1 MSLQNLAHSM
11 QSSGRGGDTMLVH
24 MNPKEVAGLQQL
36 AMAHG
41 GSLTINPETGLPE
54 AGFLSSLLPTIIGAA
69 LTIGTGGAINPMTA
83 GLITGAGT
91 GLMTGNLKKGLMA
104 GLGAFGGAGMG
115 AGLMSASSLASTAPA
130 LVNNNLGAAFQTAG
144 STVPAS
150 IATTAAPVA
159 AGNTALNLGA
169 ANQSLVANTV
179 GNVIPNTAGTAAAY
193 APVQQ
198 AAAQQV
204 AVQNELAKNAVGGV
218 NGPPSVFSGMGDRF
232 AQAGSGLKNILTNQG
247 GAGLDF
253 LNDNKMNLAASLGSA
268 MMTPEEREKKKI
280 EQAIEM
286 QRYAPAYTRFE
297 PSARA
302 AGSTAERYYLA
313 AEGGAV
319 PGPEDHGT
327 IEQMSQMNQNSM
339 GDNMR
344 YPMASQ
350 STPTYAMPAERPI
363 SQNIIY
369 PATDAPAGMA
379 GGGIASLTSF
389 AAGGPAKS
397 QAQLDEEAA
406 VKEFNEFLKNRKLD
420 LSNSTKEYDTRK
432 SDITKDYTKRIAD
445 FNKETTAEAAKKQKE
460 INAEIASRTKD
471 ISTELANRNRD
482 LNSEFTSRQN
492 DVNSITDKAE
502 KTNAQRELNEW
513 KANTT
518 KEINE
523 WKTNTNADFSKWK
536 TESTADL
543 TNFNKDRV
551 RELGEIQSNQKNDL
565 ANWQKERN
573 AGIADINKDITERQ
587 SLRNFDNS
595 VFKNAYTG
603 YSSDIKGDDW
613 GALSKGYDTE
623 IGKQK
628 SEADKAKQ
636 ALAAAQKTGIQS
648 LIDRAQDKYNQQQG
662 EYEEATR
669 GKDERQNQFR
679 EETKRAT
686 SGIAARGSY
695 TSTPAAGNNVESL
708 QAQIANIKANP
719 AQTGYTMG
727 SVGQRSLSADQ
738 EKQIKTLED
747 QIKTVSSGK
756 QVYNPKTGQYEA
768 DTSKTFKS
776 LTAAPGYDTTKK
788 IMEEE
793 DVRQM
798 FEEVAG
804 RSPTQN
810 EMAKYLG
817 KSMTQAD
824 LAKGVSALSELGI
837 AQKFKD
843 EDLNAQA
850 KYYWGRDMTKG
861 ELAYFKDPANKLT
874 NFNTLR
880 TAMQN
885 NPEYLKN
892 LNKINQAA
900 FNKTIDADKA
910 AAEGPASLQQVS
922 SAYNDIFGKPPTQD
936 QLQAAINSGASY
948 SQLKAQLQTSPEYA
962 TKMTQ
967 PLVPEIKQTA
977 ATMPA
982 INTRPAPPPISQAQI
997 DQYRQQYNAPT
1008 AGSQSAAQLGLAP
1021 LFAGTGQGGYTFNQ
1035 PQQQASIEGALPYQD
1050 IINRLGIGGVY
1061 QQIADKAPALQGG
1074 MQFNVPQGYTP
1085 IGQTARPQG
1094 MAMGGMAEGDY
1105 NLGGYSDG
1113 GRLLRGPGDGVSDSI
1128 PASIGNRQPARL
1140 ADGEF
1145 VIPARI
1151 VSELGN
1157 GSTEAGAR
1165 QLYAMMDR
1173 VQKKR
1178 RSTVGKGKV
1187 AVNSRAEKMLPA

>member
-1 MSLQNLAHSM
+1 MSLQNLASQM
-11 QSSGRGGDTMLVH
+11 QSTGRGGDSMLVH

-69 LTIGTGGAINPMTA
+69 LTIGSGGVINPMTA

-115 AGLMSASSLASTAPA
+115 AGLMSASSLASTAPS
-130 LVNNNLGAAFQTAG
+130 LINNNLGAAFQGASAIPT
-144 STVPAS
+144 SAS

-159 AGNTALNLGA
+159 VGNTAANMGLLNQ
-169 ANQSLVANTV
+169 NVANTV
-179 GNVIPNTAGTAAAY
+179 GNSVVPGAAGFAPAQTAIANTQ
-193 APVQQ
+193 PLINN
-198 AAAQQV
+198 AQQV
-204 AVQNELAKNAVGGV
+204 VGGPT
-218 NGPPSVFSGMGDRF
+218 GAPSVFSGMGDRF

-253 LNDNKMNLAASLGSA
+253 LNDNKMNLVSSLGSA
-268 MMTPEEREKKKI
+268 MMTPEEEEKKKI
-280 EQAIEM
+280 AQAIEM
-286 QRYAPAYTRFE
+286 QKYAPAYTRFE

-327 IEQMSQMNQNSM
+327 IEQMSQMNQNSI
-339 GDNMR
+339 GNNTR

-369 PATDAPAGMA
+369 PATDAVEGMA

-389 AAGGPAKS
+389 KKGGKTPAPAAPKS
-397 QAQLDEEAA
+397 EAQINEENAI
-406 VKEFNEFLKNRKLD
+406 
-420 LSNSTKEYDTRK
+420 KEYNDWL
-432 SDITKDYTKRIAD
+432 KDRNAD
-445 FNKETTAEAAKKQKE
+445 KANAKKEMDARLKE
-460 INAEIASRTKD
+460 INTEYSDRIKGFNNDTSSELKQRQADIKRETDKESRERMQQELREWQSGRASELKGIQADQTNSIKDRTNEYNGQIKDWDTEIKEKKA
-471 ISTELANRNRD
+471 LRD
-482 LNSEFTSRQN
+482 FDTSVYKSGYSGFNSEIS
-492 DVNSITDKAE
+492 
-502 KTNAQRELNEW
+502 
-513 KANTT
+513 
-518 KEINE
+518 
-523 WKTNTNADFSKWK
+523 
-536 TESTADL
+536 
-543 TNFNKDRV
+543 
-551 RELGEIQSNQKNDL
+551 
-565 ANWQKERN
+565 
-573 AGIADINKDITERQ
+573 
-587 SLRNFDNS
+587 
-595 VFKNAYTG
+595 
-603 YSSDIKGDDW
+603 GDDL
-613 GALSKGYDTE
+613 GALNKGYDTE

-636 ALAAAQKTGIQS
+636 ALDAAQKTGIQS

-662 EYEEATR
+662 EFEEAGR
-669 GKDERQNQFR
+669 AKESRINQFR
-679 EETKRAT
+679 EETKRGDAGLT
-686 SGIAARGSY
+686 ARGDY
-695 TSTPAAGNNVESL
+695 TSTPVAGNNVESL
-708 QAQIANIKANP
+708 KAQIEQIKKNPEQQGYMGGQGSLSPAQQKEITALEGQIKA
-719 AQTGYTMG
+719 
-727 SVGQRSLSADQ
+727 
-738 EKQIKTLED
+738 
-747 QIKTVSSGK
+747 VSSAK
-756 QVYNPKTGQYEA
+756 QVYNAKTGQYEA

-776 LTAAPGYDTTKK
+776 LTKAPTYDTAKK
-788 IMEEE
+788 IMEED
-793 DVRQM
+793 DVRNM
-798 FEEVAG
+798 FAEVAG
-804 RSPTQN
+804 RNPTQN

-817 KSMTQAD
+817 KNMSNAD

-880 TAMQN
+880 TAMVN

-900 FNKTIDADKA
+900 FNKTVDADKI

-936 QLQAAINSGASY
+936 QLQAAINSGATY
-948 SQLKAQLQTSPEYA
+948 SQLKAQLQASPEYA

-982 INTRPAPPPISQAQI
+982 INTRPAPPPISQEQI

-1008 AGSQSAAQLGLAP
+1008 AGSQSASQLGLAP

-1074 MQFNVPQGYTP
+1074 VQFNVPQGYTP

-1094 MAMGGMAEGDY
+1094 MAMGGVAEGDY
-1105 NLGGYSDG
+1105 DLGGYSDG

-1128 PASIGNRQPARL
+1128 PAQIGNRQPARL

-1187 AVNSRAEKMLPA
+1187 AVNSKSHRMLPA

>member
-11 QSSGRGGDTMLVH
+11 QSTGRGGDTMLVH

-41 GSLTINPETGLPE
+41 GSLTINPQTGLPE

-159 AGNTALNLGA
+159 AGNTALNMGA
-169 ANQSLVANTV
+169 LNQNVVGAVAPTATTTGAGSYIGVNAGQGVAPVAAAPVNTV
-179 GNVIPNTAGTAAAY
+179 
-193 APVQQ
+193 
-198 AAAQQV
+198 
-204 AVQNELAKNAVGGV
+204 VGGPT
-218 NGPPSVFSGMGDRF
+218 GAPSVFSGIGDRF
-232 AQAGSGLKNILTNQG
+232 AQAGSGLKNIITNQN
-247 GAGLDF
+247 GAGLAF
-253 LNDNKMNLAASLGSA
+253 LDDNKMNLASSLGSA

-297 PSARA
+297 PSPRA

-313 AEGGAV
+313 AEGGMV
-319 PGPEDHGT
+319 PGPEEHGT
-327 IEQMSQMNQNSM
+327 VEQMSQMNQNSM

-363 SQNIIY
+363 SQNVIY
-369 PATDAPAGMA
+369 PATDATEGMA

-389 AAGGPAKS
+389 KKGGKPAPAPAAPKS
-397 QAQLDEEAA
+397 EAQINEENA
-406 VKEFNEFLKNRKLD
+406 
-420 LSNSTKEYDTRK
+420 TKEYNDWL
-432 SDITKDYTKRIAD
+432 KDRNAD
-445 FNKETTAEAAKKQKE
+445 KAKAKAEMDARLKE
-460 INAEIASRTKD
+460 INTEYSDRIKGFNNDTSSELKQRQADIKRETDKESRDRMQQELKEWQSGRASELKNIQADQSNSIKDRTNEYNNQIKDWDREIAEKKSLRDFDTSVYKSGYTGFNSD
-471 ISTELANRNRD
+471 IS
-482 LNSEFTSRQN
+482 
-492 DVNSITDKAE
+492 
-502 KTNAQRELNEW
+502 
-513 KANTT
+513 
-518 KEINE
+518 
-523 WKTNTNADFSKWK
+523 
-536 TESTADL
+536 
-543 TNFNKDRV
+543 
-551 RELGEIQSNQKNDL
+551 
-565 ANWQKERN
+565 
-573 AGIADINKDITERQ
+573 
-587 SLRNFDNS
+587 
-595 VFKNAYTG
+595 
-603 YSSDIKGDDW
+603 GDDL

-628 SEADKAKQ
+628 AEADTAKKA
-636 ALAAAQKTGIQS
+636 LDAAQKTGIQS
-648 LIDRAQDKYNQQQG
+648 LIDRAQDMYNKQQG
-662 EYEEATR
+662 EFEEASKAKEGR
-669 GKDERQNQFR
+669 INQFR
-679 EETKRAT
+679 EETKRGDAGLT
-686 SGIAARGSY
+686 ARGDY
-695 TSTPAAGNNVESL
+695 ASTPVAGNNVESL
-708 QAQIANIKANP
+708 KAQIEQIKKNP
-719 AQTGYTMG
+719 AQAGVMG
-727 SVGQRSLSADQ
+727 GQGSLSAAQQKEIKDL
-738 EKQIKTLED
+738 EGQIKA
-747 QIKTVSSGK
+747 VSSAK

-776 LTAAPGYDTTKK
+776 LTKAPTYDTAKK
-788 IMEEE
+788 IMEED
-793 DVRQM
+793 DVRNM
-798 FEEVAG
+798 FAEVAG
-804 RSPTQN
+804 RNPTQN

-817 KSMTQAD
+817 KNMSNAD
-824 LAKGVSALSELGI
+824 LAKNVSALSELGI

-861 ELAYFKDPANKLT
+861 ELAYFKDPANKVT
-874 NFNTLR
+874 NFNALR
-880 TAMQN
+880 GAMQN
-885 NPEYLKN
+885 NPAYLQN

-900 FNKTIDADKA
+900 FNKTVEADKV
-910 AAEGPASLQQVS
+910 AAEGPATLQQIS

-948 SQLKAQLQTSPEYA
+948 SQIKSQLQKTPEYA
-962 TKMTQ
+962 AKMTQ

-982 INTRPAPPPISQAQI
+982 INTPSAPPVNPISQAQI
-997 DQYRQQYNAPT
+997 DAYRQQYNAPT
-1008 AGSQSAAQLGLAP
+1008 AGSQSASQLGLAP

-1061 QQIADKAPALQGG
+1061 QQIADKAPPLQGG
-1074 MQFNVPQGYTP
+1074 VQFNVPQGYTP

-1094 MAMGGMAEGDY
+1094 MAVGGVAEGDY
-1105 NLGGYSDG
+1105 DLGGYSDG

-1187 AVNSRAEKMLPA
+1187 AVNSKAHRMLPA

>member
-1 MSLQNLAHSM
+1 MSLQNLANQM
-11 QSSGRGGDTMLVH
+11 QTTGRGGDSMLVH

-159 AGNTALNLGA
+159 AGNTALNMGA
-169 ANQSLVANTV
+169 LNQNVVGAVA
-179 GNVIPNTAGTAAAY
+179 PTATTTGAGSYIGVNAGQGV
-193 APVQQ
+193 APV
-198 AAAQQV
+198 AAVPINPATQI
-204 AVQNELAKNAVGGV
+204 GGAS
-218 NGPPSVFSGMGDRF
+218 GPPSVFSGIGDRF
-232 AQAGSGLKNILTNQG
+232 AQAGSGLKNVLTNQG
-247 GAGLDF
+247 GAGLNF
-253 LNDNKMNLAASLGSA
+253 LNDNKMNLASSLGSA
-268 MMTPEEREKKKI
+268 MLTPEEEEKKKI
-280 EQAIEM
+280 AQAIEM
-286 QRYAPAYTRFE
+286 QKYAPAYTRFE

-313 AEGGAV
+313 AEGGMV
-319 PGPEDHGT
+319 PGPQESGT
-327 IEQMSQMNQNSM
+327 VEQMSQMNSV
-339 GDNMR
+339 GDNTR

-350 STPTYAMPAERPI
+350 NTPTYAMPAERPI
-363 SQNIIY
+363 SQNVIY
-369 PATDAPAGMA
+369 PATDAAVGSYTGMA

-389 AAGGPAKS
+389 KRGGKPKAPAAPKS
-397 QAQLDEEAA
+397 EAQINEENAA
-406 VKEFNEFLKNRKLD
+406 
-420 LSNSTKEYDTRK
+420 KEYAAFAKERAADKARAK
-432 SDITKDYTKRIAD
+432 AESDKRTAELKKEYTDRISG
-445 FNKETTAEAAKKQKE
+445 FNKDTSNELKQKQ
-460 INAEIASRTKD
+460 KD
-471 ISTELANRNRD
+471 IAGEKDREA
-482 LNSEFTSRQN
+482 
-492 DVNSITDKAE
+492 KARM
-502 KTNAQRELNEW
+502 QRELKEWQSGRSNEL
-513 KANTT
+513 KGIQTDQNNAFKDVTT
-518 KEINE
+518 EY
-523 WKTNTNADFSKWK
+523 TN
-536 TESTADL
+536 
-543 TNFNKDRV
+543 RV
-551 RELGEIQSNQKNDL
+551 
-565 ANWQKERN
+565 
-573 AGIADINKDITERQ
+573 KDIDNEIRERQ
-587 SLRNFDNS
+587 ALRNFETD
-595 VFKNAYTG
+595 VFKKGYTG
-603 YSSDIKGDDW
+603 FSSDIKGDDL
-613 GALSKGYDTE
+613 GALNKGYDTE

-628 SEADKAKQ
+628 SEADKAKA
-636 ALAAAQKTGIQS
+636 ALDAAKKTGIQS
-648 LIDRAQDKYNQQQG
+648 LIDRAQDMYNTQQG
-662 EYEEATR
+662 EFEEANKAKEGR
-669 GKDERQNQFR
+669 INQFR
-679 EETKRAT
+679 EETKRTT
-686 SGIAARGSY
+686 SGLTARGDY
-695 TSTPAAGNNVESL
+695 ASTPAAGNNVESL
-708 QAQIANIKANP
+708 KAQIEQIKKNP
-719 AQTGYTMG
+719 AQAGYMG
-727 SVGQRSLSADQ
+727 GQGSLSTAQQKEIKDL
-738 EKQIKTLED
+738 EGQIKA
-747 QIKTVSSGK
+747 VSSAK

-768 DTSKTFKS
+768 DTSKTFKA
-776 LTAAPGYDTTKK
+776 LTKAPTYDTAKK
-788 IMEEE
+788 IMEED
-793 DVRQM
+793 DVRTM
-798 FEEVAG
+798 FAEVAG
-804 RSPTQN
+804 RNPTQN
-810 EMAKYLG
+810 ELAKYLG
-817 KSMTQAD
+817 KNMSNAD

-843 EDLNAQA
+843 EDLNEQA

-861 ELAYFKDPANKLT
+861 ELAYFKDPANKVT
-874 NFNTLR
+874 NFNALR
-880 TAMQN
+880 GAMQN
-885 NPEYLKN
+885 NPAYLQN

-900 FNKTIDADKA
+900 FNKTVDADKI

-936 QLQAAINSGASY
+936 QLQAAINSGATY
-948 SQLKAQLQTSPEYA
+948 SQLKAQLQASPEYA

-977 ATMPA
+977 AAMPA

-997 DQYRQQYNAPT
+997 DAYRQQYNAPT

-1035 PQQQASIEGALPYQD
+1035 PQQQAAIEGALPYQD
-1050 IINRLGIGGVY
+1050 VINRLGIGGVY

-1074 MQFNVPQGYTP
+1074 VQFNVPQGYTP

-1094 MAMGGMAEGDY
+1094 MAMGGMAEGGY

-1187 AVNSRAEKMLPA
+1187 AVNSKAHRMLPA

>member
-1 MSLQNLAHSM
+1 
-11 QSSGRGGDTMLVH
+11 
-24 MNPKEVAGLQQL
+24 
-36 AMAHG
+36 MAHG

-69 LTIGTGGAINPMTA
+69 LTIGSGGVINPMTA

-115 AGLMSASSLASTAPA
+115 AGLMGASSVASMAPQASLAANAANPA
-130 LVNNNLGAAFQTAG
+130 FLPGAAFNQAGAAAGTAMTG
-144 STVPAS
+144 
-150 IATTAAPVA
+150 ATTAAAPAIAGVAPTTQLAGTVGNATNYA
-159 AGNTALNLGA
+159 AGNIAGGNNLV
-169 ANQSLVANTV
+169 S
-179 GNVIPNTAGTAAAY
+179 AAA
-193 APVQQ
+193 APINPATQI
-198 AAAQQV
+198 
-204 AVQNELAKNAVGGV
+204 GGAS
-218 NGPPSVFSGMGDRF
+218 GPPSVFSGIGDRF
-232 AQAGSGLKNILTNQG
+232 AQAGSGLKNVLTNQG
-247 GAGLDF
+247 GAGLNF
-253 LNDNKMNLAASLGSA
+253 LNDNKMNLASSLGSA
-268 MMTPEEREKKKI
+268 MMTPEEEEKKKI
-280 EQAIEM
+280 AQAIEM
-286 QRYAPAYTRFE
+286 QKYAPAYTRFE

-313 AEGGAV
+313 AEGGMV
-319 PGPEDHGT
+319 PGPQESGT
-327 IEQMSQMNQNSM
+327 VEQMSQMNLV
-339 GDNMR
+339 GDNTR

-350 STPTYAMPAERPI
+350 NTPTYAMPAERPI
-363 SQNIIY
+363 SQNVIY
-369 PATDAPAGMA
+369 PATDAAVGSYTGMA

-389 AAGGPAKS
+389 KRGGKAPAAPKS
-397 QAQLDEEAA
+397 EAQINEENAA
-406 VKEFNEFLKNRKLD
+406 
-420 LSNSTKEYDTRK
+420 KEYAAWAKERAADK
-432 SDITKDYTKRIAD
+432 ANAKAESDKRTAELKKEYTDRING
-445 FNKETTAEAAKKQKE
+445 FNKETQTELKKKKE
-460 INAEIASRTKD
+460 EIAKIKGTMAPSEEKIRLAKELSEWQSGRASELKGIEADRNSAFKD
-471 ISTELANRNRD
+471 VTNEYTNRVKDLDTEIR
-482 LNSEFTSRQN
+482 
-492 DVNSITDKAE
+492 
-502 KTNAQRELNEW
+502 
-513 KANTT
+513 
-518 KEINE
+518 
-523 WKTNTNADFSKWK
+523 
-536 TESTADL
+536 
-543 TNFNKDRV
+543 
-551 RELGEIQSNQKNDL
+551 
-565 ANWQKERN
+565 
-573 AGIADINKDITERQ
+573 ERQ
-587 SLRNFDNS
+587 ALRNFETD
-595 VFKNAYTG
+595 VFKKGYTG
-603 YSSDIKGDDW
+603 FSSDIKGDDL
-613 GALSKGYDTE
+613 GALNKGYDTE

-636 ALAAAQKTGIQS
+636 ALDAAKKTGIQS
-648 LIDRAQDKYNQQQG
+648 LIDRAQDMYNTQQG
-662 EYEEATR
+662 EFEEA
-669 GKDERQNQFR
+669 GKAKEGRINQFR
-679 EETKRAT
+679 EETKRTT
-686 SGIAARGSY
+686 SGLTARGDY
-695 TSTPAAGNNVESL
+695 ASTPAAGNNVESL
-708 QAQIANIKANP
+708 KAQIDAIKKNP
-719 AQTGYTMG
+719 SQYVYGNVQG
-727 SVGQRSLSADQ
+727 LSADQ
-738 EKQIKTLED
+738 QKQIKDLEG
-747 QIKTVSSGK
+747 QIKAVSSAK

-776 LTAAPGYDTTKK
+776 LDKAPTYDTKTKK
-788 IMEEE
+788 IMEED

-804 RSPTQN
+804 RNPTQN
-810 EMAKYLG
+810 ELAKYLG
-817 KSMTQAD
+817 KNMSNAE

-843 EDLNAQA
+843 EDLNEQA

-861 ELAYFKDPANKLT
+861 ELAYFKDPANKVT
-874 NFNTLR
+874 NFNALR
-880 TAMQN
+880 GAMQN
-885 NPEYLKN
+885 NPAYLQN

-900 FNKTIDADKA
+900 FNKTIDADKI

-936 QLQAAINSGASY
+936 QLQAAINSGATY
-948 SQLKAQLQTSPEYA
+948 SQLKAQLQASPEYA

-977 ATMPA
+977 AAMPA

-997 DQYRQQYNAPT
+997 DAYRQQYNAPT

-1061 QQIADKAPALQGG
+1061 QQIADKAPPLQGG
-1074 MQFNVPQGYTP
+1074 VQFNVPQGYTP

-1094 MAMGGMAEGDY
+1094 MAVGGVAEGGY

-1187 AVNSRAEKMLPA
+1187 AVNSKAHRMLPA

>member
-11 QSSGRGGDTMLVH
+11 QSTGRGGDSMLVH

-69 LTIGTGGAINPMTA
+69 LTIGSGGAINPMTA

-130 LVNNNLGAAFQTAG
+130 LMNNNLGAAFQGASAIPT
-144 STVPAS
+144 SAS

-159 AGNTALNLGA
+159 VGNTAANMGLLNQ
-169 ANQSLVANTV
+169 NVANTV
-179 GNVIPNTAGTAAAY
+179 GNVVPNAAGATGYIGNNLVNTA
-193 APVQQ
+193 
-198 AAAQQV
+198 
-204 AVQNELAKNAVGGV
+204 AVPINPATQIGGAG
-218 NGPPSVFSGMGDRF
+218 GPPSVFSGMGDRF
-232 AQAGSGLKNILTNQG
+232 AQAGSGLKNIFTNQN
-247 GAGLDF
+247 GAGLAF
-253 LNDNKMNLAASLGSA
+253 LDDNKMNLASSLGSA
-268 MMTPEEREKKKI
+268 MMTPEEKEKKKI

-313 AEGGAV
+313 AEGGMV
-319 PGPEDHGT
+319 PGPEEHGT
-327 IEQMSQMNQNSM
+327 VEQMSQMNQNSM
-339 GDNMR
+339 GDNTR

-350 STPTYAMPAERPI
+350 NTSTYAMPAERPI
-363 SQNIIY
+363 SQNVIY
-369 PATDAPAGMA
+369 PATDASVGAYTGMA
-379 GGGIASLTSF
+379 GGGITSLTSF
-389 AAGGPAKS
+389 KKGGKPAAPAAPKS
-397 QAQLDEEAA
+397 EAQINEENAA
-406 VKEFNEFLKNRKLD
+406 AEYNNWLKDRN
-420 LSNSTKEYDTRK
+420 
-432 SDITKDYTKRIAD
+432 AD
-445 FNKETTAEAAKKQKE
+445 KANAKKEMDARLKE
-460 INAEIASRTKD
+460 INTEYSDRIKGFNNDTSSELKQRQADIKRETDKESRERMQQELREWQSGRAS
-471 ISTELANRNRD
+471 ELKGIQAD
-482 LNSEFTSRQN
+482 QT
-492 DVNSITDKAE
+492 NSI
-502 KTNAQRELNEW
+502 
-513 KANTT
+513 
-518 KEINE
+518 
-523 WKTNTNADFSKWK
+523 
-536 TESTADL
+536 
-543 TNFNKDRV
+543 KDRTNEYNGQIKDWD
-551 RELGEIQSNQKNDL
+551 RE
-565 ANWQKERN
+565 
-573 AGIADINKDITERQ
+573 ITEKK
-587 SLRNFDNS
+587 SLRDFDTS
-595 VFKNAYTG
+595 VFKSGYTG
-603 YSSDIKGDDW
+603 FNSEIEGDDL
-613 GALSKGYDTE
+613 GALNKGYDTE

-636 ALAAAQKTGIQS
+636 ALDAAQKTGIQS
-648 LIDRAQDKYNQQQG
+648 LIDRAQDMYNKQQG
-662 EYEEATR
+662 EFEEANKAKEGR
-669 GKDERQNQFR
+669 INQFR
-679 EETKRAT
+679 EETKRGDAGLT
-686 SGIAARGSY
+686 ARGSY
-695 TSTPAAGNNVESL
+695 TSDPVAGNNVESL
-708 QAQIANIKANP
+708 KEQIAQIKKNP
-719 AQTGYTMG
+719 AQQGYMG
-727 SVGQRSLSADQ
+727 GQGSLSQAQ
-738 EKQIKTLED
+738 QKEITALEGQIKA
-747 QIKTVSSGK
+747 VSSAK
-756 QVYNPKTGQYEA
+756 QVYNAKTGQYEA

-776 LTAAPGYDTTKK
+776 LTAAPGYDTAKK
-788 IMEEE
+788 IMEED
-793 DVRQM
+793 DVRNV
-798 FEEVAG
+798 FAEVAG
-804 RSPTQN
+804 RNPTQN
-810 EMAKYLG
+810 ELAKYLG
-817 KSMTQAD
+817 KNMSQAD
-824 LAKGVSALSELGI
+824 LVKGVSALSELGI
-837 AQKFKD
+837 AQKFTD
-843 EDLNAQA
+843 NDLNAQA

-861 ELAYFKDPANKLT
+861 ELAYFKDPANKVT
-874 NFNTLR
+874 NFNALR
-880 TAMQN
+880 GAMQN
-885 NPEYLKN
+885 NPAYLQN

-900 FNKTIDADKA
+900 FNKTVDADKI

-936 QLQAAINSGASY
+936 QLQAAINSGATY
-948 SQLKAQLQTSPEYA
+948 SQLKAQLQASPEYA

-982 INTRPAPPPISQAQI
+982 INTRPAPPPVSQAQI
-997 DQYRQQYNAPT
+997 DQYRQEYNAPT

-1074 MQFNVPQGYTP
+1074 VQFNVPQGYTP

-1094 MAMGGMAEGDY
+1094 MAVGGMAEGGYD
-1105 NLGGYSDG
+1105 LGGYSDG

-1128 PASIGNRQPARL
+1128 PAQIGNRQPARL

-1187 AVNSRAEKMLPA
+1187 AVNSKAHQVMPA

>member
-11 QSSGRGGDTMLVH
+11 QSTGRGGDSMLVH

-69 LTIGTGGAINPMTA
+69 LTIGSGGVINPMTA

-115 AGLMSASSLASTAPA
+115 AGIMGASSVASMAPQASLAANAANSAYAPYS
-130 LVNNNLGAAFQTAG
+130 AFNQAG
-144 STVPAS
+144 SLTGTAMTG
-150 IATTAAPVA
+150 ATTAAPAVA
-159 AGNTALNLGA
+159 GVVPTTQL
-169 ANQSLVANTV
+169 ANTV
-179 GNVIPNTAGTAAAY
+179 GNASNYAAGNIAGGNNLVNTA
-193 APVQQ
+193 
-198 AAAQQV
+198 
-204 AVQNELAKNAVGGV
+204 AVPINPATQIGGAG
-218 NGPPSVFSGMGDRF
+218 GPPSVFSGIGDRF
-232 AQAGSGLKNILTNQG
+232 AQAGSGLKNIITNQN

-253 LNDNKMNLAASLGSA
+253 LNDNKMNLISSLGSA
-268 MMTPEEREKKKI
+268 MMTPEEKEKKKI

-286 QRYAPAYTRFE
+286 QKYAPAYTRFE

-327 IEQMSQMNQNSM
+327 IEQMSQMNQNSI
-339 GDNMR
+339 GNNTR

-369 PATDAPAGMA
+369 PATDAAEGMA

-389 AAGGPAKS
+389 KRGGKPKAPAAPKSEAQINEENAAAEYAAYAKERATDKANAKAES
-397 QAQLDEEAA
+397 DKRTAE
-406 VKEFNEFLKNRKLD
+406 LK
-420 LSNSTKEYDTRK
+420 KEYTD
-432 SDITKDYTKRIAD
+432 RING
-445 FNKETTAEAAKKQKE
+445 FNRDTTAELNQKKKDIAAEK
-460 INAEIASRTKD
+460 NAEDKARMQQELRDWQSGRSSELKGIETDRNSAFKDVTTEYTNRVKD
-471 ISTELANRNRD
+471 IDTEIRERKALRD
-482 LNSEFTSRQN
+482 FDTSVYKSGYSGFNSE
-492 DVNSITDKAE
+492 
-502 KTNAQRELNEW
+502 
-513 KANTT
+513 
-518 KEINE
+518 
-523 WKTNTNADFSKWK
+523 
-536 TESTADL
+536 
-543 TNFNKDRV
+543 
-551 RELGEIQSNQKNDL
+551 
-565 ANWQKERN
+565 
-573 AGIADINKDITERQ
+573 IA
-587 SLRNFDNS
+587 
-595 VFKNAYTG
+595 
-603 YSSDIKGDDW
+603 GDDL
-613 GALSKGYDTE
+613 GALNKGYDTE

-636 ALAAAQKTGIQS
+636 ALDAAQKTGIQS

-662 EYEEATR
+662 EFEEAGR
-669 GKDERQNQFR
+669 AKESRINQFR
-679 EETKRAT
+679 EETKRGDAGLT
-686 SGIAARGSY
+686 ARGDY
-695 TSTPAAGNNVESL
+695 TGAPVAGNVESL
-708 QAQIANIKANP
+708 KTQIEQIKKNP
-719 AQTGYTMG
+719 ENYIYGNVKG
-727 SVGQRSLSADQ
+727 LSADQ
-738 EKQIKTLED
+738 QKEVTELERQIKA
-747 QIKTVSSGK
+747 VSAAK
-756 QVYNPKTGQYEA
+756 QVYNPKTGEYEA
-768 DTSKTFKS
+768 DKTKTFKS
-776 LTAAPGYDTTKK
+776 LDKAPTYDIAKK
-788 IMEEE
+788 IMEED
-793 DVRQM
+793 DVRNM
-798 FEEVAG
+798 FAEVAG
-804 RSPTQN
+804 RNPTQN

-817 KSMTQAD
+817 KNMSNAD

-885 NPEYLKN
+885 SPNYLKN

-900 FNKTIDADKA
+900 FNKTVDADKI

-936 QLQAAINSGASY
+936 QLQAAINSGATY
-948 SQLKAQLQTSPEYA
+948 SQLKAQLQASPEYA

-967 PLVPEIKQTA
+967 PLVPEIKQTV

-997 DQYRQQYNAPT
+997 DQYRQEYNAPT

-1074 MQFNVPQGYTP
+1074 VQFNVPQGYTP

-1094 MAMGGMAEGDY
+1094 MAVGGMAEGDY
-1105 NLGGYSDG
+1105 DLGGYSDG

-1128 PASIGNRQPARL
+1128 PARIGNRQPARL

-1187 AVNSRAEKMLPA
+1187 AVNSKAHRMLPA